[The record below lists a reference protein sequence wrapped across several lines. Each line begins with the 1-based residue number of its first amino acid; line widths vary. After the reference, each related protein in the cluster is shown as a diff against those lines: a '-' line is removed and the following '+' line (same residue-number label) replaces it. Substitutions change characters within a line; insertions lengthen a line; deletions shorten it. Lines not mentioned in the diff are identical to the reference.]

1 MMLSIMKN
9 LQKEIIILLI
19 CISISSLFLISAF
32 SLKKIAYKNKNMSS
46 SQLKQSRDKYYNA
59 LNKKLLLDKYE
70 KQYEIL
76 MSAGIVGDENRLN
89 WVDNL
94 ENITEKDKIPYLKYK
109 INKRQTFNSAMLS
122 QSFPGIVLYKSMMT
136 LEMQLL
142 HEGDLYTVLNSL
154 GTHAKGLFDIQ
165 SCSIQRNPTPVE
177 SLLESTTDK
186 NFSVNCILNW
196 FTMSN
201 KAFSGPAAE
210 DI

>member
-1 MMLSIMKN
+1 MMFSIIKN
-9 LQKEIIILLI
+9 IQKEIIIFLI
-19 CISISSLFLISAF
+19 CISISSLFLISAY
-32 SLKKIAYKNKNMSS
+32 SLKKTSYKNKNMAS

-59 LNKKLLLDKYE
+59 VNKKLLLDKFE

-89 WVDNL
+89 WVDSL
-94 ENITEKDKIPYLKYK
+94 ENIIKKDKIPYLKYK

-122 QSFPGIVLYKSMMT
+122 QSFPGIALYKSKMT

-154 GTHAKGLFDIQ
+154 SAHAKGLFDIQ
-165 SCSIQRNPTPVE
+165 SCSIQRNLAPAE
-177 SLLESTTDK
+177 SLLESATDK

-201 KAFSGPAAE
+201 KVFSGPAAE

>member
-1 MMLSIMKN
+1 MFSIIKN
-9 LQKEIIILLI
+9 IQKEIIIFLI
-19 CISISSLFLISAF
+19 CISISSLFLISAY
-32 SLKKIAYKNKNMSS
+32 SLKKTSYKNKNMAS

-59 LNKKLLLDKYE
+59 VNKKLLLDKFE

-89 WVDNL
+89 WVDSL
-94 ENITEKDKIPYLKYK
+94 ENIIKKDKIPYLKYK

-122 QSFPGIVLYKSMMT
+122 QSFPGIALYKSKMT

-154 GTHAKGLFDIQ
+154 SAHAKGLFDIQ
-165 SCSIQRNPTPVE
+165 SCSIQRNLAPAE
-177 SLLESTTDK
+177 SLLESATDK

-201 KAFSGPAAE
+201 KVFSGPAAE